1 MPSRLDLRRRIRSVK
16 ATEQIT
22 KAMKMVAAARL
33 RRWQNRILEARP
45 YAEEL
50 ARVLRRLAGRV
61 AERKHPLLQVRPQRR
76 VALVV
81 VTGDK
86 GLCGA
91 FNANVL
97 REAAAILES
106 GRFPEVEIT
115 LVGRKGSEFFRHR
128 GIPITS
134 QYLELPGRLTPEGA
148 FALARELQE
157 KFAAGQVDAVYVLYN
172 HFKSLIQQK
181 VVLEQLLPI
190 ERERLGEGNGDAPML
205 FEPTPQA
212 ILHALLPKHVEFQL
226 WRMLLDSVAA
236 EHAARMVA
244 MDSASKNAAEMIDRL
259 TLTYNRVRQ
268 ATITK
273 ELIEIVSGAAA
284 LGAR

>member
-1 MPSRLDLRRRIRSVK
+1 MPSRLDLRRRIRSVR

-33 RRWQNRILEARP
+33 RRWQTRIQEARP

-50 ARVLRRLAGRV
+50 SQVLRRIAARV
-61 AERKHPLLQVRPQRR
+61 SERKHPLLEMRPERR

-97 REAAAILES
+97 REVAAILNEK
-106 GRFPEVEIT
+106 RFPEVAIT
-115 LVGRKGSEFFRHR
+115 LVGRKGLEYFRHK
-128 GIPITS
+128 GIPLAS
-134 QYLELPGRLTPEGA
+134 QHLDLVGRLTPEGA
-148 FALARELQE
+148 FALARELSGTFQRGE
-157 KFAAGQVDAVYVLYN
+157 VDAVYVVYN
-172 HFKSLIQQK
+172 QFKSIIQQRVTVEK
-181 VVLEQLLPI
+181 LLPI
-190 ERERLGEGNGDAPML
+190 ERQHLGDGESDVPML

-212 ILHALLPKHVEFQL
+212 LLHALLPRYVEFQV

-236 EHAARMVA
+236 EHAARVVA

-284 LGAR
+284 LGGR

>member
-1 MPSRLDLRRRIRSVK
+1 MASRLDLRRRIRSVK

-33 RRWQNRILEARP
+33 RRWQTRIQEARP

-50 ARVLRRLAGRV
+50 SLVLRRVAARV
-61 AERKHPLLQVRPQRR
+61 SERKHPLLQVRPENR

-97 REAAAILES
+97 REVAHILES
-106 GRFPEVEIT
+106 RRFPEVEIT
-115 LVGRKGSEFFRHR
+115 LVGRKGLEYFRHK
-128 GIPITS
+128 GIS
-134 QYLELPGRLTPEGA
+134 LASHHLDLVGKLTPEGA
-148 FALARELQE
+148 YRLARELRA
-157 KFAAGQVDAVYVLYN
+157 KFESGRVDAVYVVYN
-172 HFKSLIQQK
+172 QFKSLIQQQ
-181 VVLEQLLPI
+181 VRVERLLPI
-190 ERERLGEGNGDAPML
+190 EREQLADGDGEVPML

-212 ILHALLPKHVEFQL
+212 ILHALLPRHVDFQV
-226 WRMLLDSVAA
+226 WRILLDSVAA

-284 LGAR
+284 LGGR

>member
-50 ARVLRRLAGRV
+50 AQVLRRLAGRV
-61 AERKHPLLQVRPQRR
+61 AQHRHPLLQQRPEER

-97 REAAAILES
+97 REVASILEQK
-106 GRFPEVEIT
+106 RFPQVDIT
-115 LVGRKGSEFFRHR
+115 LVGRKGAEFFRHR
-128 GIPITS
+128 GIPLVS
-134 QYLELPGRLTPEGA
+134 QHLELPGKLTPEGA

-157 KFAAGQVDAVYVLYN
+157 RFEKGEADAVYVVYN

-181 VVLEQLLPI
+181 VVVEKLLPI
-190 ERERLGEGNGDAPML
+190 ERETLGDGESLPML

-212 ILHALLPKHVEFQL
+212 LLHALLPKHVEFQV
-226 WRMLLDSVAA
+226 WRILLDSVAA

-244 MDSASKNAAEMIDRL
+244 MDAASKNAGEMIDRL

-284 LGAR
+284 LGSS

>member
-50 ARVLRRLAGRV
+50 SLVLRRV
-61 AERKHPLLQVRPQRR
+61 AAKVSERKHPLLQVRPENR

-97 REAAAILES
+97 REVAAILES
-106 GRFPEVEIT
+106 KRFPEVEIT
-115 LVGRKGSEFFRHR
+115 LVGRKGAEYFRHK
-128 GIPITS
+128 GIPLAS
-134 QYLELPGRLTPEGA
+134 MHLDLMGRLTPEGA
-148 FALARELQE
+148 YALARELRG
-157 KFAAGQVDAVYVLYN
+157 KFESGQVDAVYVVYN
-172 HFKSLIQQK
+172 HFKSLIQQQVK
-181 VVLEQLLPI
+181 VEKLLPI
-190 ERERLGEGNGDAPML
+190 EREQLGDGDGEVPML

-212 ILHALLPKHVEFQL
+212 ILHALLPRHVEFQV

-284 LGAR
+284 LGGR